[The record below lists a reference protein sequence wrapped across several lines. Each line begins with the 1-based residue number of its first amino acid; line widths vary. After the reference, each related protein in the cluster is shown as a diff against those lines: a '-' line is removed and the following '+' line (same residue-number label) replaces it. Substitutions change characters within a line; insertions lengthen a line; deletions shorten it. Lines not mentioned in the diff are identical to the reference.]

1 MSSLEAVLYQVFIGL
16 YRGSYYWLMASGLSL
31 IFGVTRVV
39 NFAHAAFFVLGSYLA
54 ITFEAYTGYFW
65 LSLAIATLLTGLA
78 GLVSERL
85 LVKPLYKVET
95 IYQLLMTF
103 AASLIIN
110 DVAKLVWG
118 TTPLS
123 ARVPPEMRA
132 SFLLGDRTVLIYIPF
147 VLVAGLLSLLLLYYL
162 ISRTLWGLKVR
173 ATWRDVNMAESLR
186 INTQAVYSLTFFV
199 GTALAGLG
207 GGLMVPMIPVG
218 PGLSD
223 NLIVT
228 AFIVVVIAGLGSFV
242 GTYISALLIGV
253 AESVLVLFLPEADI
267 VLIYALMAAVLL
279 VRPWGLFGEK

>member
-1 MSSLEAVLYQVFIGL
+1 MSSVEAVLFQVFIGL
-16 YRGSYYWLMASGLSL
+16 YRGSYYWLIASGLSL

-54 ITFEAYTGYFW
+54 ITFQAYTGYFW
-65 LSLAIATLLTGLA
+65 LSLALATLLTGA
-78 GLVSERL
+78 TGLISERFL
-85 LVKPLYKVET
+85 LKPLYRVET

-103 AASLIIN
+103 ALSLIIN
-110 DVAKLVWG
+110 DAAKLLWG
-118 TTPLS
+118 TAPLS
-123 ARVPPEMRA
+123 AIVPPEMR
-132 SFLLGDRTVLIYIPF
+132 SSLLLGDRTVLLYIPF
-147 VLVAGLLSLLLLYYL
+147 VLVAGFLSLLLLYYL
-162 ISRTLWGLKVR
+162 IGRTLWGLKVR

-207 GGLMVPMIPVG
+207 GALMVPMIPAG

-228 AFIVVVIAGLGSFV
+228 AFIVVVVAGLGSLV
-242 GTYISALLIGV
+242 GTYVSALLVGV
-253 AESVLVLFLPEADI
+253 AESVMVLFLPEVDI
-267 VLIYALMAAVLL
+267 VVIYAIMAAVLL